1 MSKFP
6 FFQQMDQMDCGPTCL
21 RMIARNYGRVFDAEF
36 MREKCAITREG
47 VSFAGISE
55 AAEAIGMST
64 LAVDVSYE
72 TLRDEAPLPAIA
84 HWRQRH
90 FIVVHEVNGDR
101 VRVADPAFGLITYTK
116 DQFLRGW
123 QAQRQQGG
131 TGLLLLLEPTEQFFQ
146 LPEAPRIHRH
156 GLRML
161 LPYFRP
167 YRMLFIQLFL
177 GLLVGSVVQLIL
189 PFLTQA
195 MVDHGIRFQNL
206 GFVYLLLLAQLALFA
221 SQTTVD
227 VVRGWLLLHIG
238 SRVNI
243 RVISTFLF
251 KLMQLPIGFFDT
263 KTTGDLLQRVQ
274 DHRRIETLL
283 TGQILTVL
291 FSTVNVLVFG
301 AVLAFYNFQIC
312 VLFMAGTALYALWV
326 RAFMKRRE
334 VLEFRRFD
342 EASGNQSSMIQL
354 IQGMQ
359 EIKLNNSE
367 RRRRW
372 EWEAIQGRLFRIAV
386 DGMALAQWQTT
397 GSGFI
402 SELKNI
408 LITFVAANAVIRG
421 QMTIGMMLSVQY
433 IIGQMN
439 APIANFLTFAQTL
452 QDARISLD
460 RLSEIHQRDDEETGR
475 GNLTILPDSRTITI
489 SGELSFNYGGV
500 SGRTVL
506 QDVNLTIPEGKTT
519 AIVGPSGSGKTTLMK
534 LLLQFYRPGA
544 GVIRVGAVNLQDINP
559 RIWRKR
565 CGAVMQNGYI
575 FADTITRNITES
587 DSDGEIDRARLLRAI
602 RIANLEE
609 FIEELPL
616 GYNTRL
622 GSSGIALSGGQ
633 NQRVLIARA
642 IYKEPD
648 FLFFDEATSALDA
661 SNERVIMK
669 NLTDFCR
676 GRTVLVIAHRLSTVR
691 DADQIIVLDH
701 GRIVEQGN
709 HQDLTR
715 QRGSYFN
722 LVRNQLELGTD

>member
-1 MSKFP
+1 
-6 FFQQMDQMDCGPTCL
+6 
-21 RMIARNYGRVFDAEF
+21 
-36 MREKCAITREG
+36 
-47 VSFAGISE
+47 
-55 AAEAIGMST
+55 
-64 LAVDVSYE
+64 
-72 TLRDEAPLPAIA
+72 
-84 HWRQRH
+84 
-90 FIVVHEVNGDR
+90 
-101 VRVADPAFGLITYTK
+101 
-116 DQFLRGW
+116 
-123 QAQRQQGG
+123 
-131 TGLLLLLEPTEQFFQ
+131 
-146 LPEAPRIHRH
+146 
-156 GLRML
+156 ML
-161 LPYFRP
+161 LPYFKP

-177 GLLVGSVVQLIL
+177 GLLVGSGVQLIL

-274 DHRRIETLL
+274 DHRRIEALL

-301 AVLAFYNFQIC
+301 AVLAFYNLQIC
-312 VLFMAGTALYALWV
+312 ALFMAGTALYALWV

-408 LITFVAANAVIRG
+408 LITFVAANGVIRG

-460 RLSEIHQRDDEETGR
+460 RLSEIHQRDDEEAGR

-633 NQRVLIARA
+633 SQRVLIARA

-715 QRGSYFN
+715 QRGSYFH

>member
-21 RMIARNYGRVFDAEF
+21 RMIARNYGRIFDAEF

-72 TLRDEAPLPAIA
+72 VLRDEAPLPAIA

-90 FIVVHEVNGDR
+90 FIVVHEVKGDR
-101 VRVADPAFGLITYTK
+101 VRVADPSFGLITYTK

-123 QAQRQQGG
+123 QAQRQHAG

-146 LPEAPRIHRH
+146 LPEAPRIRRH

-177 GLLVGSVVQLIL
+177 GLLVGSAVQLIL

-274 DHRRIETLL
+274 DHRRIEALL

-312 VLFMAGTALYALWV
+312 ALFMAGTALYALWV

-575 FADTITRNITES
+575 FADTIIRNITES

-633 NQRVLIARA
+633 SQRVLIARA

-669 NLTDFCR
+669 NLIDFCL

-715 QRGSYFN
+715 QRGSYFH

>member
-21 RMIARNYGRVFDAEF
+21 RMIARNYGRIFDAEF

-90 FIVVHEVNGDR
+90 FIVVHEVKGDR
-101 VRVADPAFGLITYTK
+101 VRVADPSFGLITYTK

-123 QAQRQQGG
+123 QAQRQHAG

-146 LPEAPRIHRH
+146 LPEAPRIRRH

-177 GLLVGSVVQLIL
+177 GLLVGSAVQLIL

-274 DHRRIETLL
+274 DHRRIEALL

-312 VLFMAGTALYALWV
+312 ALFMAGTALYALWV

-575 FADTITRNITES
+575 FADTIIRNITES

-633 NQRVLIARA
+633 SQRVLIARA

-669 NLTDFCR
+669 NLIDFCR

-715 QRGSYFN
+715 QRGSYFH

>member
-21 RMIARNYGRVFDAEF
+21 RMIARNYGRIFDAEF

-72 TLRDEAPLPAIA
+72 VLRDEAPLPAIA

-90 FIVVHEVNGDR
+90 FIVVHEVKGDR
-101 VRVADPAFGLITYTK
+101 VRVADPSFGLITYTK

-123 QAQRQQGG
+123 QAQRQHAG

-146 LPEAPRIHRH
+146 LPEAPRIRRH

-177 GLLVGSVVQLIL
+177 GLLVGSAVQLIL

-274 DHRRIETLL
+274 DHRRIEALL

-312 VLFMAGTALYALWV
+312 ALFMAGTALYALWV

-575 FADTITRNITES
+575 FADTIIRNITES

-633 NQRVLIARA
+633 SQRVLIARA

-715 QRGSYFN
+715 QRGSYFH